1 MKKFFKIALYLFIIG
16 LTIGLGAVYYVFNK
30 PHRNIAKEKPVF
42 TVNASTLLTE
52 FSENEDSAYQK
63 YGDKTILVEGIISE
77 LTKTDSSLN
86 ISLESEINGVNCAI
100 DYGKMSKLNPN
111 LMDNLSVGD
120 SIKIKGKCDGYD
132 MIMGVV
138 LTQCIIEK

>member
-1 MKKFFKIALYLFIIG
+1 MKKLFKIALYLFLIG
-16 LTIGLGAVYYVFNK
+16 LVIGLGTLYYVFNK
-30 PHRNIAKEKPVF
+30 PHRNIAKEKPLY
-42 TVNASTLLTE
+42 TLNASTLLNE

-63 YGDKTILVEGIISE
+63 YGDKTILVKGIISE

-100 DYGKMSKLNPN
+100 DYGKMLKLNAN

-120 SIKIKGKCDGYD
+120 SVKIKGKCDGYD